1 MRIIHWNA
9 VDEDGLTGFVGRERA
24 FDIMPWA
31 DEAHR
36 WPWQLHIRSDLFCQ
50 GEYVR
55 AARTREE
62 AQLLAEDLTR
72 HALIA
77 LDVVPAD
84 PAIATDFLI
93 PRSDP
98 RRKAADEV
106 IRSRNDWLRDTGW
119 YDPSVGTLQP
129 APGRLFYAL
138 NFRRRL
144 RQALRAH
151 TIFSGT

>member
-1 MRIIHWNA
+1 M
-9 VDEDGLTGFVGRERA
+9 
-24 FDIMPWA
+24 
-31 DEAHR
+31 
-36 WPWQLHIRSDLFCQ
+36 
-50 GEYVR
+50 R